1 MLLTLSTKVSERLR
15 AKGFLCCTVR
25 LFVRTYDLA
34 SYMRQAKLPHPCRT
48 SREIFD
54 AVYTLFKNNHP
65 HGMATRSVT
74 VGAADLIFDDGEQF
88 SFDPDIARIQRR
100 ESLERAY
107 DSLKEKYGSSIIKR
121 GLVMTDEALCTVDL
135 KNTPGI
141 MPGWMKMG

>member
-1 MLLTLSTKVSERLR
+1 
-15 AKGFLCCTVR
+15 
-25 LFVRTYDLA
+25 
-34 SYMRQAKLPHPCRT
+34 
-48 SREIFD
+48 
-54 AVYTLFKNNHP
+54 
-65 HGMATRSVT
+65 MATRSVT